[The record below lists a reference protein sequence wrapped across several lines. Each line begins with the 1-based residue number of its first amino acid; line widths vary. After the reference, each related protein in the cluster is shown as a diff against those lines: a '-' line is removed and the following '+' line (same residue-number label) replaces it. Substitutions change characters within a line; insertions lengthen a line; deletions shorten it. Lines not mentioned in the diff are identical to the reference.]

1 LQSNPQRAAQWFG
14 AVPNADLS
22 RKRCLIEPIV
32 AASQVASPFVKP
44 IGSEMVRNQCQKLP
58 AGDTKRQPRSHIDFA
73 VLSYAPRNVGP
84 TGLVPEVSGAAI
96 GSKRALENWRNY
108 GILRTM
114 QTFDQTLTRL
124 KALIA
129 DDGIQI
135 GDRIPPER
143 ALATELGVGRRSLRR
158 ALDVLEREGHIS
170 RRQGRGTFI
179 HGKHGGAT
187 GMNGG
192 PLTSQFSEVALDQ
205 ILEHT
210 NPIEVLEIRLAIE
223 PTMARL
229 AALRASQS
237 DMRKLKR
244 LGDETRDAKQS
255 AAYEQA
261 DADFHRAVA
270 EASRNG
276 LFLALFDMLSR
287 SQRDASWQ
295 HLGENGRCYKR
306 QSVHAACHQDI
317 VDAIAARDGLRAQDA
332 MYRHLSDVQMH
343 LYQHAFPAATRS

>member
-1 LQSNPQRAAQWFG
+1 
-14 AVPNADLS
+14 
-22 RKRCLIEPIV
+22 
-32 AASQVASPFVKP
+32 
-44 IGSEMVRNQCQKLP
+44 
-58 AGDTKRQPRSHIDFA
+58 
-73 VLSYAPRNVGP
+73 
-84 TGLVPEVSGAAI
+84 
-96 GSKRALENWRNY
+96 
-108 GILRTM
+108 M

-343 LYQHAFPAATRS
+343 LYQHAFPAVAAS

>member
-1 LQSNPQRAAQWFG
+1 
-14 AVPNADLS
+14 
-22 RKRCLIEPIV
+22 
-32 AASQVASPFVKP
+32 
-44 IGSEMVRNQCQKLP
+44 
-58 AGDTKRQPRSHIDFA
+58 
-73 VLSYAPRNVGP
+73 
-84 TGLVPEVSGAAI
+84 
-96 GSKRALENWRNY
+96 
-108 GILRTM
+108 
-114 QTFDQTLTRL
+114 
-124 KALIA
+124 
-129 DDGIQI
+129 
-135 GDRIPPER
+135 
-143 ALATELGVGRRSLRR
+143 
-158 ALDVLEREGHIS
+158 
-170 RRQGRGTFI
+170 
-179 HGKHGGAT
+179 
-187 GMNGG
+187 MNGG
-192 PLTSQFSEVALDQ
+192 PQTSQFSEVALDQ